1 VQERDESNMD
11 LDNFE
16 HEVLNESLSSVTHEI
31 SKVEAEHIVASLYG
45 ISGRAFTLSSERDQ
59 NFKIVAADGA
69 EYIFK
74 LSNAGEDFSIA
85 QFQVEALLHIA
96 QTDTHLPVPRVI
108 TALDG
113 QTCLSIPF
121 NTLDGNLIRT
131 ARLLSFL
138 PGVPLHMVRR
148 TVTQRRA
155 LATVLGQLG
164 LALRDF
170 SHAAAGHKL
179 AWDIKNV
186 GKLRELLSHIP
197 SPSHR
202 NLARYF
208 FENFEENAAAH
219 LPLLRAQVVH
229 NDLNPYNVVVEARD
243 QDRVAGIFDFGDMVY
258 TSLINDVA
266 IGACYHVSTGEHAL
280 EAAAEFVGAYHAV
293 VPLEPI
299 EVDLLFDLMAAR
311 FLATVAIT
319 GWRAVRYPQNSTYIL
334 RNNPSAWAGLENLNS
349 LSREQAQ
356 SILRRACNME

>member
-1 VQERDESNMD
+1 MY

-16 HEVLNESLSSVTHEI
+16 QEVLNESLSSVAHEI
-31 SKVEAEHIVASLYG
+31 SKVEAEYIVASRYG
-45 ISGRAFTLSSERDQ
+45 ISGRAFPLTSERDQ
-59 NFKIVAADGA
+59 NFKISAADGA

-74 LSNAGEDFSIA
+74 LSNTGEDFSVA
-85 QFQVEALLHIA
+85 QFQVEALLHISQVDA
-96 QTDTHLPVPRVI
+96 HLPVPRVI
-108 TALDG
+108 AALDG

-121 NTLDGNLIRT
+121 NTVDANLIRS

-138 PGVPLHMVRR
+138 PGMPLHMVRR

-155 LATVLGQLG
+155 LGTLLGQLG

-170 SHAAAGHKL
+170 SHTAAGHKL

-186 GKLRELLSHIP
+186 GKLRDLLSHIP
-197 SPSHR
+197 SPPHR
-202 NLARYF
+202 DLADHF
-208 FENFEENAAAH
+208 FENFEKNAAAY
-219 LPLLRAQVVH
+219 LPSLRAQVVH
-229 NDLNPYNVVVEARD
+229 NDLNPYNVVVDESD
-243 QDRVAGIFDFGDMVY
+243 PDRVVGIFDFGDMVY

-280 EAAAEFVGAYHAV
+280 ETAAEFVAAYHAV

-319 GWRAVRYPQNSTYIL
+319 GWRAARYPQNSTYIL

-349 LSREQAQ
+349 LSRKQAQ

>member
-1 VQERDESNMD
+1 MD

-16 HEVLNESLSSVTHEI
+16 QEVLNESLSSVTHEI
-31 SKVEAEHIVASLYG
+31 SKVEAEHIVASRYG
-45 ISGRAFTLSSERDQ
+45 ISGHAFSLSGERDQ
-59 NFKIVAADGA
+59 NFKIVAADDA

-74 LSNAGEDFSIA
+74 LSNSEEDLSIA
-85 QFQVEALLHIA
+85 QFQVEALLHIS

-108 TALDG
+108 AALDE
-113 QTCLSIPF
+113 QTCLRIPF
-121 NTLDGNLIRT
+121 NTLDGNIIRT

-138 PGVPLHMVRR
+138 PGIPLHLVRR
-148 TVTQRRA
+148 AVTQRRA
-155 LATVLGQLG
+155 LGTVLAQLG
-164 LALRDF
+164 LALRNF

-186 GKLRELLSHIP
+186 CRLRELLSHIP
-197 SPSHR
+197 SPAHR
-202 NLARYF
+202 DLAQYF
-208 FENFEENAAAH
+208 FENFEDNAAAH
-219 LPLLRAQVVH
+219 LPSLRAQVVH
-229 NDLNPYNVVVEARD
+229 NDLNPYNVVVGADD

-266 IGACYHVSTGEHAL
+266 IGACYQVSTGEHAL
-280 EAAAEFVGAYHAV
+280 ETAAEFVGAYHTV

-319 GWRAVRYPQNSTYIL
+319 SWRAARYPQNSTYIL
-334 RNNPSAWAGLENLNS
+334 RNNPSAWTGLEILNS
-349 LSREQAQ
+349 MSREQAQ

>member
-1 VQERDESNMD
+1 MD
-11 LDNFE
+11 VDFDNFE
-16 HEVLNESLSSVTHEI
+16 QDVLNESLSSITHEI
-31 SKVEAEHIVASLYG
+31 SKVEAEHIVASRYG
-45 ISGRAFTLSSERDQ
+45 ISGRAFPLTSERDQ
-59 NFKIVAADGA
+59 NFKIVATDGV

-74 LSNAGEDFSIA
+74 LSNAAEDFSVA
-85 QFQVEALLHIA
+85 QFQVEALLHISQVNA
-96 QTDTHLPVPRVI
+96 HLPVPRVI
-108 TALDG
+108 AALDG

-121 NTLDGNLIRT
+121 NTLDGDLKRT

-138 PGVPLHMVRR
+138 PGIPLHMMAQR
-148 TVTQRRA
+148 TATQRRA
-155 LATVLGQLG
+155 LGTLLAQLG

-186 GKLRELLSHIP
+186 GKLRNLLSRTP
-197 SPSHR
+197 ASFHR
-202 NLARYF
+202 DLAHHF
-208 FENFEENAAAH
+208 FENFEKNAAAH
-219 LPLLRAQVVH
+219 LPSLRAQVVH
-229 NDLNPYNVVVEARD
+229 NDLNPYNVVVDASD

-280 EAAAEFVGAYHAV
+280 ETAAEFVGAYHAV
-293 VPLEPI
+293 APLEPV

-319 GWRAVRYPQNSTYIL
+319 GWRAERYPQNSTYIL
-334 RNNPSAWAGLENLNS
+334 RNNPSAWAGLENLYS
-349 LSREQAQ
+349 LSREKAQ

>member
-1 VQERDESNMD
+1 MD

-16 HEVLNESLSSVTHEI
+16 QEVLNESLSSVTHEI
-31 SKVEAEHIVASLYG
+31 SKLEAEHLVASRYG
-45 ISGRAFTLSSERDQ
+45 ISGRAFPLSSERDQ
-59 NFKIVAADGA
+59 NFKIIAAGGA
-69 EYIFK
+69 EYVFK
-74 LSNAGEDFSIA
+74 LSNAGEDFSVA
-85 QFQVEALLHIA
+85 QFQVEALLHISRA
-96 QTDTHLPVPRVI
+96 DAHLPVPRVI
-108 TALDG
+108 ASLDG
-113 QTCLSIPF
+113 LTSISIPF
-121 NTLDGNLIRT
+121 NTLNGNLIRT

-155 LATVLGQLG
+155 LGTALAQLG

-170 SHAAAGHKL
+170 SHSASGHKL

-186 GKLRELLSHIP
+186 GKLRELLCHIP
-197 SPSHR
+197 SRSNR
-202 NLARYF
+202 DLARYF
-208 FENFEENAAAH
+208 LENFEENAAAH
-219 LPLLRAQVVH
+219 LPSLRAQVVH
-229 NDLNPYNVVVEARD
+229 NDMNPYNVVVDAGD

-266 IGACYHVSTGEHAL
+266 IGASYQVSTGEHAL
-280 EAAAEFVGAYHAV
+280 ETAAEFVAAYHVV

-319 GWRAVRYPQNSTYIL
+319 GWRAARYPQNSTYIL
-334 RNNPSAWAGLENLNS
+334 RNNPSAWAGLENLNL
-349 LSREQAQ
+349 LSRKQAQ